1 MSRLHFTFPCAGE
14 TLAGTLDS
22 GREASGLLIVTGGNE
37 VRSGAFSGQAHLA
50 ERIAAQGFPVFR
62 YDRRGVGDSSGAN
75 RGFEKSADDIRAA
88 IDAFRGIAPKVS
100 RVVAFG
106 NGDAASALMLA
117 GGAGCDALIL
127 SNPWT
132 IEETA
137 QQQDALPPPD
147 AIRARY
153 LSKLTNP
160 AELRRLATGGVD
172 LGKLARG
179 LVRAARAAAAP
190 GGLAQ
195 RMATGLSGFDGPTAI
210 LLATADRTAQM
221 FEGAWDA
228 EDSRIRRCERAS
240 HAYVE
245 PHARDWL
252 EAQLLDMLRA

>member
-22 GREASGLLIVTGGNE
+22 GRESTGLLIVTGGNE
-37 VRSGAFSGQAHLA
+37 IRSGAFSGQARLA
-50 ERIAAQGFPVFR
+50 SAIAAHGFPVFR

-75 RGFEKSADDIRAA
+75 RGFTDSEADIRAA

-100 RVVAFG
+100 RVVGFG
-106 NGDAASALMLA
+106 NCDAASALMLA
-117 GGAGCDALIL
+117 RGAGCDALVL

-132 IEETA
+132 IEDVGA
-137 QQQDALPPPD
+137 QDTTPPPE

-179 LVRAARAAAAP
+179 LVRAARPGAAP
-190 GGLAQ
+190 SGLAQ
-195 RMATGLSGFDGPTAI
+195 RMAAGLVAFDGPVSI
-210 LLATADRTAQM
+210 LLATADRTAQV
-221 FEGAWDA
+221 FESAWA
-228 EDSRIRRCERAS
+228 REDPRIRRCDGAS
-240 HAYVE
+240 HAFVE
-245 PHARDWL
+245 PHARGWL
-252 EAQLLDMLRA
+252 ETQLLDALRV